1 MSLRET
7 ERFFGGLSSLCR
19 QSGQVEKG
27 FAYEPRPQQVAM
39 ATAVADALDQ
49 EENLCVEAPTGVGKT
64 FAYLVP
70 AYYHATAT
78 DMPVVIST
86 HTINL
91 QEQILG
97 HDVPLLSRLLGV
109 DLKAVVAK
117 GRGNYLCL
125 RRFAQQNDFDQDLL
139 PGSSIK
145 EEMSMLQRWAATT
158 ETGDRAD
165 LSEPV
170 PPALWA
176 AVCSESGNC
185 LGQKCIYFRRC
196 FVTQAR
202 QKIRQAQIVVANH
215 AFLFSALAM
224 QARALM
230 LGVEAANVEDDSSGL
245 LPEFSAL
252 VLDEGH
258 TLEECASMHLGQ
270 RADTFGLRRALN
282 RLYNEERKTGLLSD
296 DEAAPACVAV
306 KDCRRRAALFFDRLL
321 SWLEPQNQNPLR
333 YTCPNHIDHY
343 LGPNLARV
351 INELGKLIKTED
363 DPDRKA
369 ELKAVQEGLAEQ
381 NTIMETF
388 FAMSL
393 PGHVYWF
400 ERFGRDLGDISFNVV
415 PVDVSPLLQDLLF
428 SRPPVIVASATL
440 AVRGEM
446 AYFQRRV
453 GAVGS
458 RSLILDSPF
467 DYQRQ
472 VKVHIAQSMPE
483 PSAMEAFCEQA
494 TTHIRRFLRQTHG
507 RAFVLFTSYSMMHR
521 MALDLQPFFQE
532 EGMTL
537 LEQGGGLPPSKMLQ
551 EFKAVPNAVIFGTA
565 SFWTG
570 VDVPGDALCNV
581 IIARLPFS
589 VPDHPLIAAR
599 IEKTTAE
606 GGNAFFDYSVPEAV
620 LKFRQGFGRLI
631 RTRNDTGIVVILDS
645 RVVRK
650 RYGKSF
656 LESIPP
662 CPVELF

>member
-1 MSLRET
+1 MSLRQT
-7 ERFFGGLSSLCR
+7 EHFFGNLSSLCR
-19 QSGQVEKG
+19 QAERTEND

-39 ATAVADALDQ
+39 AVAVDEALDQ

-70 AYYHATAT
+70 AYYHVIASGK
-78 DMPVVIST
+78 PVVIST

-97 HDVPLLSRLLGV
+97 HDVPLLSRLLNV

-125 RRFAQQNDFDQDLL
+125 RRFAHLLDLDQDLL

-145 EEMSMLQRWAATT
+145 EEISTLQRWAETT

-165 LSEPV
+165 LPEPV
-170 PPALWA
+170 PSTLWA
-176 AVCSESGNC
+176 AICSESVNC
-185 LGQKCIYFRRC
+185 LGQKCIHFRRC

-215 AFLFSALAM
+215 AFLFSSLAM
-224 QARALM
+224 EARALM
-230 LGVEAANVEDDSSGL
+230 LGVEPGAAGDDGRGL
-245 LPEFSAL
+245 LPDFSAL
-252 VLDEGH
+252 ILDEGH

-270 RADTFGLRRALN
+270 RADTFVLRRALN
-282 RLYNEERKTGLLSD
+282 RLYNEERMTGLLSG

-306 KDCRRRAALFFDRLL
+306 KDCRRRAGLFFERLL

-343 LGPNLARV
+343 LGVSLTRV
-351 INELGKLIKTED
+351 VNELDKIIDTEEDPEHKT
-363 DPDRKA
+363 
-369 ELKAVQEGLAEQ
+369 ELKAVQAELNEQ
-381 NTIMETF
+381 NLILETF
-388 FAMSL
+388 FAMSQ

-400 ERFGRDLGDISFNVV
+400 ERFGRDQGEISFNVV

-428 SRPPVIVASATL
+428 DRPPVVVTSATL

-446 AYFQRRV
+446 GYFQRRV
-453 GAVGS
+453 GAVNS

-494 TTHIRRFLRQTHG
+494 AEHIRRFLRQTHG

-521 MALDLQPFFQE
+521 LARDLQPFFEE

-537 LEQGGGLPPSKMLQ
+537 LEQGGGLPPSKMLK
-551 EFKAVPNAVIFGTA
+551 EFKAASNAVIFGTS

-581 IIARLPFS
+581 IIARLPFA

-599 IEKTTAE
+599 IEKTTAD

-656 LESIPP
+656 LDSIPP